1 MAGGRENFEGG
12 EGFKLRRAGRVR
24 LDSAVLRGHW
34 YIACRSGQL
43 AGGPLGRTVAGEP
56 LVVFR
61 SQAGEAAVLAD
72 RCAHRNLALSRG
84 SVTADGLRCAY
95 HGWSWGADGRCTG
108 IPAACGG
115 DCSAIRVKSYP
126 VREQQGFVWVW
137 LADAAGPVGE
147 PPLFPH
153 FDEAGWRHFILE
165 RVFEAEAFHC
175 VENFL
180 DVPHTAHVHR
190 GLFRGEESRE
200 IELEITSGEDW
211 IEAEFLGEQR
221 MDSWIGKLLVPAGSR
236 IRHVDRF
243 QLPYVTRVDYRMSD
257 KRQYVVM
264 SQCTPEGPQR
274 TRVFTY
280 LAFRFEPFGGLIKL
294 VFRPFAAAILN
305 QDVTVLREQTEDLN
319 RTGAARFLYHET
331 DAIARGIRDLID
343 GKSLAGRAPQR
354 KKLRV

>member
-1 MAGGRENFEGG
+1 
-12 EGFKLRRAGRVR
+12 
-24 LDSAVLRGHW
+24 VLRGHW
-34 YIACRSGQL
+34 YIACRSGQI
-43 AGGPLGRTVAGEP
+43 AKGPVARTIVGEP

-61 SQAGEAAVLAD
+61 SLAGEAAALID

-84 SVTADGLRCAY
+84 RVTADGLRCAY
-95 HGWSWGADGRCTG
+95 HGWSWGADGRCTR
-108 IPAACGG
+108 IPSACGG
-115 DCSAIRVKSYP
+115 DCGALRVKSYE
-126 VREQQGFVWVW
+126 VREQQGFIWVW
-137 LADAAGPVGE
+137 MADEATPEPAGD
-147 PPLFPH
+147 PPFFPH
-153 FDEAGWRHFILE
+153 LGDPGWRHFIME
-165 RVFEAEAFHC
+165 RVFEADAFHC

-190 GLFRGEESRE
+190 GLFRGEESKE
-200 IELEITSGEDW
+200 IEIEITSGEDW
-211 IEAEFLGEQR
+211 IEAEFLGEER

-243 QLPYVTRVDYRMSD
+243 QLPYVTRVDYQMSE

-264 SQCTPEGPQR
+264 SQCTPESPEK

-280 LAFRFEPFGGLIKL
+280 LGFRFVPLGGLIQL
-294 VFRPFAAAILN
+294 VFQPFASAILN
-305 QDVTVLREQTEDLN
+305 QDVEILKQQTEDLR

-343 GKSLAGRAPQR
+343 GKSLAGCDPLR